1 MRKIQIKC
9 CGGSVEGEIP
19 ALVDQGGLH
28 GGCGLCMGLGRN
40 SRMVQKMRAAGPK
53 VQSQETWLPFPVV
66 TTLLHWPVQ
75 GRKGPDWVLCNVRI
89 KTGTF
94 FFFPVGQGILSRFV
108 KNWSYIPL
116 CMLREVWGRTPLLRG
131 LWGKWRRGWDE
142 LERVMRGYME
152 ESVVISGS
160 QTVLKESLVFQ
171 WENRGSC
178 REDRMST

>member
-1 MRKIQIKC
+1 M
-9 CGGSVEGEIP
+9 
-19 ALVDQGGLH
+19 
-28 GGCGLCMGLGRN
+28 
-40 SRMVQKMRAAGPK
+40 
-53 VQSQETWLPFPVV
+53 
-66 TTLLHWPVQ
+66 
-75 GRKGPDWVLCNVRI
+75 
-89 KTGTF
+89 
-94 FFFPVGQGILSRFV
+94 GQGILSRFV